1 MTSLQT
7 FLQTHSDTPEA
18 KVLISIMAKRI
29 PDYRAERRDVKL
41 AANFSADVAEYLRG
55 QTRRRDAE
63 DRLEPIGGD
72 FI

>member
-7 FLQTHSDTPEA
+7 FLETHPDTPEA
-18 KVLISIMAKRI
+18 KVLISIMANRI
-29 PDYRAERRDVKL
+29 PDSRDERRNAKL

-63 DRLEPIGGD
+63 NRLEQIGGD
-72 FI
+72 C